1 MLAADAAER
10 RPRNGDVTEVE
21 MSLGPI
27 EVLVVGFPGNQ
38 FNGEI
43 LPELERL
50 VEAGTISLVDG
61 LFLRKDGESDV
72 EFFELE
78 EVGADES
85 VARLAG
91 LLDQV
96 ESLISDE
103 DVAELAE
110 GLEPDSSAAVL
121 VFEHTWSRP
130 LRDAIVGSG
139 GVLAANFRVPGMVV
153 DELLDELAALD
164 DVETDA

>member
-1 MLAADAAER
+1 
-10 RPRNGDVTEVE
+10 

-103 DVAELAE
+103 DVAELAA
-110 GLEPDSSAAVL
+110 GLDPDSSAAVL

-164 DVETDA
+164 DTQPDDADA